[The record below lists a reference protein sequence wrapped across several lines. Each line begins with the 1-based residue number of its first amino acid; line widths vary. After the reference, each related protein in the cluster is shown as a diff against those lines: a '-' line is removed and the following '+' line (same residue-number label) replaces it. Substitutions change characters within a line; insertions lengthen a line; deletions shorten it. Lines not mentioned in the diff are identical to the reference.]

1 MAVLK
6 SDSAVW
12 SLEHAEDWRLAC
24 LQLLVWGKGFGAL
37 LVFLTADCCWCGL
50 QKRLGWLVF
59 CCKGCAEVVLSGL
72 LEWPWADV
80 ARMLM
85 VLIPQFLGSLTS
97 LTYLNLS
104 STGFMGPIP
113 PQLGSLLYLDIGR
126 NDYLYI
132 ANDVKWISH
141 FSSIEFLDMTYVNLS
156 RASNNWLQMMNMPP
170 SLSTL
175 HLSLCFLRWLSSLSS
190 IVSLDLSYNRIPGLL
205 PPLLR
210 NLTTLRF
217 LNLVYN
223 PFNSAIPKWLY
234 DMTSLQILDL
244 KYNNF
249 QGSISRAFA
258 NLTSLTELQLSSNY
272 FEGRIPRSL
281 GNLCNLRILG
291 LSLNQLSGDIS
302 EFFGDHSSNLCIK
315 EMLESLNFGANSC
328 VYKEIIILEEVKLSS
343 NLFNGSI
350 QETLGSLSKLE
361 GVFISNNSF
370 EDTVSEVHFANLTRP
385 EYFVADSNQ
394 LTLKISRNWIPP
406 FQLREISMSSSDGGP
421 QLFPAWL
428 QT

>member
-1 MAVLK
+1 MKSCWLLEDLLAEKRSREAV
-6 SDSAVW
+6 AAAA
-12 SLEHAEDWRLAC
+12 LEDLAEVGIKWNSPVLAASGWCVGWWLAAEDEARAVASEWSPRMGSGSEETASDESHSVPRC
-24 LQLLVWGKGFGAL
+24 LMRQ
-37 LVFLTADCCWCGL
+37 
-50 QKRLGWLVF
+50 
-59 CCKGCAEVVLSGL
+59 VLR
-72 LEWPWADV
+72 E
-80 ARMLM
+80 
-85 VLIPQFLGSLTS
+85 
-97 LTYLNLS
+97 
-104 STGFMGPIP
+104 
-113 PQLGSLLYLDIGR
+113 IGR
-126 NDYLYI
+126 SVRRRDGGIVIYND
-132 ANDVKWISH
+132 
-141 FSSIEFLDMTYVNLS
+141 
-156 RASNNWLQMMNMPP
+156 ASLKVLGCVLMQQG
-170 SLSTL
+170 
-175 HLSLCFLRWLSSLSS
+175 WLSSLSS

-205 PPLLR
+205 PALLR

-217 LNLVYN
+217 LNLAYN
-223 PFNSAIPKWLY
+223 QFNSAIPKWLY

-249 QGSISRAFA
+249 QGSISGAFA

-302 EFFGDHSSNLCIK
+302 EFFGDHSSISCIK
-315 EMLESLNFGANSC
+315 EMLESLNFGLNHLSGQLPNHLGEFKSLTILDIFSNSISGPIP
-328 VYKEIIILEEVKLSS
+328 VSIGKLSSLRRLDISS

-350 QETLGSLSKLE
+350 PETLGSLSKLE

-370 EDTVSEVHFANLTRP
+370 EDIVSEVHFANLTRLK
-385 EYFVADSNQ
+385 YFVADSNQ
-394 LTLKISRNWIPP
+394 LTLKISHNWIPP